1 MPRSVVTPSRTPD
14 SAGMD
19 AVHQTASARTT
30 VLLPLVLTTE
40 EYAYLVRQAT
50 ETVRRRIRSGEIEAH
65 GRPARIPSRELRKL
79 GIDLDDAA
87 RVYATRF
94 IRKVDRRRRQPNG

>member
-1 MPRSVVTPSRTPD
+1 
-14 SAGMD
+14 MD

-87 RVYATRF
+87 RVYATKF
-94 IRKVDRRRRQPNG
+94 ICNAGRRRRQPNG